1 MGVRAFHPGLDS
13 SVGVRSRQP
22 RRRVLEVGDRN
33 PEALSL
39 DVPLL
44 SAQSPAPQ
52 VDPTAYSGGDGWRD
66 HFSDFLKSR
75 VGQLLGSGSLPELQ
89 RGVAQDLAGLAM
101 PPTPGGQMAAP
112 RVAGYV
118 EGALDLGRPLA
129 LADLG
134 VSGPGGMMMLPF
146 PGLGAADDVARPVVK
161 MGRGV
166 TEDALRGMREALKRA
181 DSGSLASFWDE
192 AKAGRIRSGIPV
204 RGEQHELWSVA
215 ESAQNHV
222 GMGRL
227 AGYSEADIKRWYLH
241 NAIADSLSNPGV
253 MAEFDGMTGLKR
265 GDVVASNQ
273 ERVKNVSSAVLARA
287 RAQYERD
294 LFSWDKTVDAAQA
307 TSQVAKVADAVA
319 RPIMSQ
325 GFLGDA
331 RLAPTRNI
339 GEGVTVSEVA
349 ATRTDLSPIGQ
360 IGGPTPDARPFVVV
374 RKADGSLQPF
384 YQSTGDNSGMAG
396 AWLPFDGF
404 GGVVNDTFHKSWYRK
419 NRFGQGGFAR
429 GTPLHRF
436 GSEENKTL
444 SELLGRELGDAEP
457 TILFDME
464 GVNTELI
471 PGMSYEDLNDALGT
485 HRAFEDYERAIR

>member
-273 ERVKNVSSAVLARA
+273 GRVESVSSAVLARA

-307 TSQVAKVADAVA
+307 TSQVAKVADAAAGRSKWFRTEADPRSNLLDDPSLPPRGSDYYRDSDGAVSRYKTKETAAQTLKPDEWGWMPTAEIVVYLDPVA
-319 RPIMSQ
+319 
-325 GFLGDA
+325 LGAMQDHVA
-331 RLAPTRNI
+331 SFRWIDGKL
-339 GEGVTVSEVA
+339 TVVS
-349 ATRTDLSPIGQ
+349 
-360 IGGPTPDARPFVVV
+360 
-374 RKADGSLQPF
+374 ADGGSVVGRVSDMPDVGLHPVSNF
-384 YQSTGDNSGMAG
+384 ADGRTHVGDRIVEV
-396 AWLPFDGF
+396 F
-404 GGVVNDTFHKSWYRK
+404 G
-419 NRFGQGGFAR
+419 
-429 GTPLHRF
+429 
-436 GSEENKTL
+436 
-444 SELLGRELGDAEP
+444 
-457 TILFDME
+457 
-464 GVNTELI
+464 
-471 PGMSYEDLNDALGT
+471 
-485 HRAFEDYERAIR
+485 

>member
-1 MGVRAFHPGLDS
+1 VTRVGPVSMWGPNAQ
-13 SVGVRSRQP
+13 GVRSRP
-22 RRRVLEVGDRN
+22 DRSVVLEVGDRN

-44 SAQSPAPQ
+44 SAQSSAPQ

-112 RVAGYV
+112 KVAGYV

-307 TSQVAKVADAVA
+307 TSQVAKVADAAAGHWVPKMGVPEPSSPPPSPSSVA
-319 RPIMSQ
+319 FRTEKSWGANNLITPSKSGSSYVRNTDGSISRFGVRDFDDTSVGLVGPKGGWHSPRQYVYVPEEVGVAAKAAAGIPDQMRHLVRSSPEV
-325 GFLGDA
+325 GLHPLSLGPTMDTTHLGDA
-331 RLAPTRNI
+331 I
-339 GEGVTVSEVA
+339 VEV
-349 ATRTDLSPIGQ
+349 
-360 IGGPTPDARPFVVV
+360 
-374 RKADGSLQPF
+374 
-384 YQSTGDNSGMAG
+384 
-396 AWLPFDGF
+396 F
-404 GGVVNDTFHKSWYRK
+404 G
-419 NRFGQGGFAR
+419 
-429 GTPLHRF
+429 
-436 GSEENKTL
+436 
-444 SELLGRELGDAEP
+444 
-457 TILFDME
+457 
-464 GVNTELI
+464 
-471 PGMSYEDLNDALGT
+471 
-485 HRAFEDYERAIR
+485 

>member
-1 MGVRAFHPGLDS
+1 MGVRAIGAHR
-13 SVGVRSRQP
+13 VRP
-22 RRRVLEVGDRN
+22 RRVQRVQLEDRN

-66 HFSDFLKSR
+66 RFSDFLKSQ

-89 RGVAQDLAGLAM
+89 RGVAEQLTGLAM
-101 PPTPGGQMAAP
+101 PPTHGGQMSAP

-118 EGALDLGRPLA
+118 EGAWVLGRPLS

-134 VSGPGGMMMLPF
+134 VGGVGGMMMLPF

-253 MAEFDGMTGLKR
+253 MTEFDGMTGLKR
-265 GDVVASNQ
+265 GNVVASNQ
-273 ERVKNVSSAVLARA
+273 ERVESVSSAVLARA

-307 TSQVAKVADAVA
+307 TSQVAKVADAA
-319 RPIMSQ
+319 AGRSKWFRTEADP
-325 GFLGDA
+325 
-331 RLAPTRNI
+331 RLNLLDDPSLPPRGSDYYRDSDGA
-339 GEGVTVSEVA
+339 VSRYKTKETA
-349 ATRTDLSPIGQ
+349 AQTL
-360 IGGPTPDARPFVVV
+360 
-374 RKADGSLQPF
+374 KADEWGWMP
-384 YQSTGDNSGMAG
+384 TAEI
-396 AWLPFDGF
+396 
-404 GGVVNDTFHKSWYRK
+404 VVYLD
-419 NRFGQGGFAR
+419 
-429 GTPLHRF
+429 P
-436 GSEENKTL
+436 
-444 SELLGRELGDAEP
+444 
-457 TILFDME
+457 
-464 GVNTELI
+464 V
-471 PGMSYEDLNDALGT
+471 ALGAMQDHVASFRWIDGKLTVVSADGGSVVGRVSDMPDVGLHPVSNFADGRT
-485 HRAFEDYERAIR
+485 HVGDRIVEVFG